1 MFEFIKVHIVLFS
14 SKWSSFGG
22 RFRMLVC
29 FVVVTSN
36 LVLRMCWKVV
46 WTAVRDRSS
55 DSPRLMHKQKYHK
68 NYVMP
73 FPRLKPFSDFLNKI
87 QLLQKPP
94 VSSGPAL

>member
-55 DSPRLMHKQKYHK
+55 DSPRLMHKEKYHK

-73 FPRLKPFSDFLNKI
+73 SPRLKPFSDFLNKI